1 MIQNIINRLVRD
13 FPILNSEEISN
24 SLKEA
29 ILSDRI
35 GGRNMFLILR
45 CITNINNDRL
55 SDLIRFYT
63 KDTYFNGKSDNF
75 LIAYNII
82 NTSIPEVKISSVDI
96 ITKQLDEYEKIYGFN
111 PNGKYL
117 IPNNGYGLFAIM
129 LINRLMKSPVMRRFI
144 SDEKQRYKYI
154 IEKQIYTT
162 DFEAKNNFIYITLTN
177 TGLDFNHNN
186 YYGDFLSDSFTTYK
200 QRNWNI
206 DKFTAIFFEPPV
218 KNVNKIGKTHSYIY
232 HKWILKAEEHS
243 DRIVAITPGRWLQT
257 DTSSLNYLIKFRD
270 KIKNSG
276 NLRILNH
283 TDDVT
288 PDLLLNGGL
297 SYFIIDKKFNDKC
310 QVNGNQVDLNKFDII
325 VTDTKVTSIIQKLQ
339 HHGSII
345 DRYIGL
351 GSSWTGIKTND
362 NRLVDTP
369 TCLKVHVS
377 NRKNKN
383 GFLFI
388 DSSYLNTRI
397 PISLNTWK
405 VFTPETAT
413 RSGKGFSNNF
423 IIGAPYE
430 ICTQSFCVFIAHT
443 EDEAKSMISYFKTN
457 FANKLVGIRK
467 IKNHINDFTLKWLPI
482 VPFDRIW
489 TDEQLFKWFKL
500 TKQQQQFFY
509 E

>member
-13 FPILNSEEISN
+13 FPILNSEEITN

-29 ILSDRI
+29 IANDRI

-45 CITNINNDRL
+45 CISNISYDKL
-55 SDLIRFYT
+55 GDLIRFYT
-63 KDTYFNGKSDNF
+63 KDTYFNGKSDNL

-82 NTSIPEVKISSVDI
+82 NTSTPEIKISSVEI
-96 ITKQLDEYEKIYGFN
+96 ITKQLDEYEKIYGWN
-111 PNGKYL
+111 PDGKYL

-129 LINRLMKSPVMRRFI
+129 LINRLMKSPVMSTFI
-144 SDEKQRYKYI
+144 SDKTQRYKYI
-154 IEKQIYTT
+154 IEKQIFTT
-162 DFEAKNNFIYITLTN
+162 DFDAKNNFIYIVLTN
-177 TGLDFNHNN
+177 TGLNFNHNN

-200 QRNWNI
+200 QRTWNI

-243 DRIVAITPGRWLQT
+243 NRINAITPGRWLQT
-257 DTSSLNYLIKFRD
+257 NTSGLNYLIKFRD

-276 NLRILNH
+276 NLRVLNH
-283 TDDVT
+283 TDDVSS
-288 PDLLLNGGL
+288 DLLLNGGL
-297 SYFIIDKKFNDKC
+297 AYFIIDKKYNDKC
-310 QVNGNQVDLNKFDII
+310 IINGSQVDLNKFDII
-325 VTDTKVTSIIQKLQ
+325 VTDTSITSIISKLQ

-377 NRKNKN
+377 SRKNKN
-383 GFLFI
+383 GFLYI

-397 PISLNTWK
+397 PISMNTYK

-413 RSGKGFSNNF
+413 RSGKGFAKKF

-443 EDEAKSMISYFKTN
+443 EEEAKSMVSYFKTN
-457 FANKLVGIRK
+457 FATKLVGIRK

-500 TKQQQQFFY
+500 NKKQQQFFY